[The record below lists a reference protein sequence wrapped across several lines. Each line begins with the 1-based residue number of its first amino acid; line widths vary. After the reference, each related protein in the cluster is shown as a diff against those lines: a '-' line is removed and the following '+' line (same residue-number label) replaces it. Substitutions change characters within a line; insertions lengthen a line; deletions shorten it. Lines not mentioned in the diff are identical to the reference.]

1 MKSRLTWFV
10 VVAMIAGPLFGL
22 LLHQTLGAAAADSAV
37 AGLSLVTTSF
47 LRLIKMI
54 IAPLVFS
61 TLVVGVARMEGAASI
76 ARIGA
81 KALGWFVVATMI
93 SMTIGVVTVQLFKPG
108 FGLSASGAAPGSSAA
123 GPLQLKDM
131 LEHIIPSS
139 IVQAMAGNEVLQIV
153 VFSVLFGAAASSL
166 GTKVKRLIDAIDEIA
181 AVILRMTRY
190 VMALAPLAIFA
201 ALAATVL
208 SQGAGVL
215 LVYAKFIGSFYIALL
230 LLWAFFAGILY
241 SSIGRRTRELLEAIR
256 SPLLLAFAT
265 ASSEAAYPQTLERLE
280 AFGVSTRIASFV
292 LPLGYSFNL
301 CGSAM
306 YCTFG
311 VLFIAQIYR
320 IDLSVHQ
327 QIMMLLILMVTSK
340 GIAGVPRAALMV
352 IAASLSYFGLPE
364 QGLVFVIAVDHLL
377 DMGRT
382 ATNVLGNAV
391 ASTLVAKWEGELSQ
405 GTALEAPPLQRS
417 HVEQ

>member
-10 VVAMIAGPLFGL
+10 IIAMITGPLFGL
-22 LLHQTLGAAAADSAV
+22 LLHQILGNGPAAESAV
-37 AGLSLVTTSF
+37 AVFSLVTTSF

-61 TLVVGVARMEGAASI
+61 TLVVGVARMEGAAAI

-81 KALGWFVVATMI
+81 KALGWFVLATLI
-93 SMTIGVVTVQLFKPG
+93 SMTLGLVAVQLFKPG
-108 FGLSASGAAPGSSAA
+108 LGLSAAAAAQGSAMTT
-123 GPLQLKDM
+123 PLQFKDF
-131 LEHIIPSS
+131 LDHIIPSS
-139 IVQAMAGNEVLQIV
+139 IVQAMANNEILQIV
-153 VFSVLFGAAASSL
+153 VFSVFFGAAASSL
-166 GTKVKRLIDAIDEIA
+166 GPRAKRLIDAIDEIA
-181 AVILRMTRY
+181 AVILRVTRY

-201 ALAATVL
+201 ALASTVL
-208 SQGAGVL
+208 SQGLSVL
-215 LVYAKFIGSFYIALL
+215 LVYAKYIGSFYLALT
-230 LLWAFFAGILY
+230 LLWIFFAAVLY
-241 SSIGRRTRELLEAIR
+241 AGIGRRTGLLLLEIR
-256 SPLLLAFAT
+256 SPLLLAFST
-265 ASSEAAYPQTLERLE
+265 SSSEAAYPQTLERLE
-280 AFGVSTRIASFV
+280 AFGVSTRLASFV

-306 YCTFG
+306 YCSFG

-327 QIMMLLILMVTSK
+327 QIVMLLILMVTSK
-340 GIAGVPRAALMV
+340 GIAGVPRAGLMV

-364 QGLVFVIAVDHLL
+364 QGLVFVIAVDHVL

-391 ASTLVAKWEGELSQ
+391 AATLVAKWEGELKETWQ
-405 GTALEAPPLQRS
+405 GELTESAA
-417 HVEQ
+417 

>member
-1 MKSRLTWFV
+1 MKMKSRLTWFV
-10 VVAMIAGPLFGL
+10 VIAMIAGPLFGL
-22 LLHQTLGAAAADSAV
+22 FLHRTLGSSPAADSAA

-93 SMTIGVVTVQLFKPG
+93 SMTIGLVAVQLFKPG
-108 FGLSASGAAPGSSAA
+108 FGLSASAAASSASAA

-166 GTKVKRLIDAIDEIA
+166 GAKVKRLIDAIDEIA

-190 VMALAPLAIFA
+190 VMTLAPIAIFA

-208 SQGAGVL
+208 SQGASVL
-215 LVYAKFIGSFYIALL
+215 LVYAKFIGGFYIALL
-230 LLWAFFAGILY
+230 ILWAFFCGALY
-241 SSIGRRTRELLEAIR
+241 MSIGRRTLPLLEKIR

-391 ASTLVAKWEGELSQ
+391 ASTLVAKWEGELTES
-405 GTALEAPPLQRS
+405 TAFLEEASGARN
-417 HVEQ
+417 

>member
-10 VVAMIAGPLFGL
+10 IIAMITGPLFGL
-22 LLHQTLGAAAADSAV
+22 LLHEMLGPGPAADSA
-37 AGLSLVTTSF
+37 AAAFSLVTSSF

-61 TLVVGVARMEGAASI
+61 TLVVGVARMEGAAAI

-81 KALGWFVVATMI
+81 KALGWFVIATLI
-93 SMTIGVVTVQLFKPG
+93 SMSIGLAAVQLFKPG
-108 FGLSASGAAPGSSAA
+108 LGLPASAAAMAATGAAP
-123 GPLQLKDM
+123 LQFKDF
-131 LEHIIPSS
+131 LEHVIPSS
-139 IVQAMAGNEVLQIV
+139 IVQAMANNEILQIV
-153 VFSVLFGAAASSL
+153 VFSLFFGAAASSL
-166 GTKVKRLIDAIDEIA
+166 GPKVKGLIDTIDEVA
-181 AVILRMTRY
+181 AVILRVTRY

-208 SQGAGVL
+208 SQGLSVL
-215 LVYAKFIGSFYIALL
+215 LVYARYIGSFYLALAV
-230 LLWAFFAGILY
+230 LWIFFTGVLY
-241 SSIGRRTRELLEAIR
+241 LGIGRRIAQFLAALR
-256 SPLLLAFAT
+256 SPLLLAFST
-265 ASSEAAYPQTLERLE
+265 SSSEAAYPQTLERLE

-306 YCTFG
+306 YCSFG

-340 GIAGVPRAALMV
+340 GIAGVPRAGLMV

-364 QGLVFVIAVDHLL
+364 SGLVFVIAVDHVL

-391 ASTLVAKWEGELSQ
+391 AAALVAKWEGELKES
-405 GTALEAPPLQRS
+405 AAA
-417 HVEQ
+417 

>member
-1 MKSRLTWFV
+1 MKSRLTWFIV
-10 VVAMIAGPLFGL
+10 LAMIAGPLFGL
-22 LLHQTLGAAAADSAV
+22 LLHQMLGSGAQSDAAV

-81 KALGWFVVATMI
+81 KSLGWFVAATMV
-93 SMTIGVVTVQLFKPG
+93 SMTIGVVVVQLFKPG
-108 FGLSASGAAPGSSAA
+108 YGLSASAAAPGAPLT
-123 GPLQLKDM
+123 GPLQLKDL
-131 LEHIIPSS
+131 LEHVIPSS
-139 IVQAMAGNEVLQIV
+139 IVQAMAANEVLQIV

-166 GTKVKRLIDAIDEIA
+166 GARVKPLIDIIDEIA
-181 AVILRMTRY
+181 AIILKMTRY
-190 VMALAPLAIFA
+190 VMALAPIAIFA

-215 LVYAKFIGSFYIALL
+215 LVYAKFIGSFYFALVI
-230 LLWAFFAGILY
+230 LWAFFAGALY
-241 SSIGRRTRELLEAIR
+241 LSIGRRTSALLEKIR
-256 SPLLLAFAT
+256 PPLLLAFAT

-280 AFGVSTRIASFV
+280 SFGVSTRIASFV

-306 YCTFG
+306 YCAFG

-382 ATNVLGNAV
+382 ATNVIGNAV
-391 ASTLVAKWEGELSQ
+391 AATVVAKWEGELGES
-405 GTALEAPPLQRS
+405 ALGESAA
-417 HVEQ
+417 

>member
-10 VVAMIAGPLFGL
+10 ILAMITGPLFGL
-22 LLHQTLGAAAADSAV
+22 LLHEVLGNGPAADNAAAAF
-37 AGLSLVTTSF
+37 SLVTTSF

-54 IAPLVFS
+54 IAPLVFA
-61 TLVVGVARMEGAASI
+61 TLVVGVARMQGAAAI
-76 ARIGA
+76 ARIGG
-81 KALGWFVVATMI
+81 KALGWFVIATLI
-93 SMTIGVVTVQLFKPG
+93 SMTIGLAAVQLFQPG
-108 FGLSASGAAPGSSAA
+108 LGLSATAAATGASVAAP
-123 GPLQLKDM
+123 LQFKEF

-139 IVQAMAGNEVLQIV
+139 VVQAMAGNEILQIV
-153 VFSVLFGAAASSL
+153 VFSLFFGAAASSL
-166 GTKVKRLIDAIDEIA
+166 GSKVKPLIDIIDEIA
-181 AVILRMTRY
+181 AVILRVTRY

-208 SQGAGVL
+208 SQGMNVL
-215 LVYAKFIGSFYIALL
+215 LVYAKYIGSFYLALL
-230 LLWAFFAGILY
+230 VLWAFFACAVYL
-241 SSIGRRTRELLEAIR
+241 SIGRRTLPLLREIR
-256 SPLLLAFAT
+256 APLLLAFST
-265 ASSEAAYPQTLERLE
+265 SSSEAAYPQTLERLE

-306 YCTFG
+306 YCSFG

-340 GIAGVPRAALMV
+340 GIAGVPRAGLMV

-364 QGLVFVIAVDHLL
+364 QGLVFVIAVDHVL

-391 ASTLVAKWEGELSQ
+391 AAALVAKWEGEL
-405 GTALEAPPLQRS
+405 GEAA
-417 HVEQ
+417 

>member
-10 VVAMIAGPLFGL
+10 IIAMITGPLFGL
-22 LLHQTLGAAAADSAV
+22 LLHEVLGSGPAAESAATV
-37 AGLSLVTTSF
+37 FSLITTSF

-61 TLVVGVARMEGAASI
+61 TLVVGVARMEGAAAI

-81 KALGWFVVATMI
+81 KALGWFLIATLI
-93 SMTIGVVTVQLFKPG
+93 SMTIGLAAVQLFKPG
-108 FGLSASGAAPGSSAA
+108 LGLSATAAASGAGVGVGA
-123 GPLQLKDM
+123 PLQFKDF
-131 LEHIIPSS
+131 LDHIIPSS
-139 IVQAMAGNEVLQIV
+139 VVQAMANNEILQIV
-153 VFSVLFGAAASSL
+153 VFSLFFGAAASSL
-166 GTKVKRLIDAIDEIA
+166 GSKVKRLIDIIDEIA
-181 AVILRMTRY
+181 AVILRVTRY
-190 VMALAPLAIFA
+190 VMALAPIAIFA

-208 SQGAGVL
+208 SQGLNVL
-215 LVYAKFIGSFYIALL
+215 VVYAKYIGSFYLALI
-230 LLWAFFAGILY
+230 LLWAFFGCVLY
-241 SSIGRRTRELLEAIR
+241 LSIGRRTMPLLREIR
-256 SPLLLAFAT
+256 SPLLLAFST
-265 ASSEAAYPQTLERLE
+265 SSSEAAYPQTLERLE

-306 YCTFG
+306 YCSFG
-311 VLFIAQIYR
+311 VLFIAQIFR

-340 GIAGVPRAALMV
+340 GIAGVPRAGLMV

-364 QGLVFVIAVDHLL
+364 QGLVFVIAVDHVL

-391 ASTLVAKWEGELSQ
+391 AATLVANWEGELKEGSL
-405 GTALEAPPLQRS
+405 AELKESAA
-417 HVEQ
+417 

>member
-10 VVAMIAGPLFGL
+10 ILAMIAGPAAGL
-22 LLHQTLGAAAADSAV
+22 LLHQTLGTGPAADSAA
-37 AGLSLVTTSF
+37 AGFSLVTSSF

-81 KALGWFVVATMI
+81 RALGWFVVATMI
-93 SMTIGVVTVQLFKPG
+93 SMAIGVVAVQLFKPG
-108 FGLSASGAAPGSSAA
+108 LGLSASAAAPGSIAA
-123 GPLQLKDM
+123 GPLQLKDL

-139 IVQAMAGNEVLQIV
+139 IVQAMASNEVLQIV

-190 VMALAPLAIFA
+190 VMALAPIAIFA

-208 SQGAGVL
+208 TQGANVL
-215 LVYAKFIGSFYIALL
+215 LVYAKFIASFYLALV
-230 LLWAFFAGILY
+230 LLWAFFVFVLY
-241 SSIGRRTRELLEAIR
+241 LSIGRRTLELLQAIR

-265 ASSEAAYPQTLERLE
+265 ASSEAAYPLTLERLE
-280 AFGVSTRIASFV
+280 SFGVSTRIASFV

-306 YCTFG
+306 YCAFG

-320 IDLSVHQ
+320 IELSVDQ

-364 QGLVFVIAVDHLL
+364 QGLVFVIAVDHWL
-377 DMGRT
+377 DMVRSST
-382 ATNVLGNAV
+382 HVIGNAV
-391 ASTLVAKWEGELSQ
+391 ASTLVAKWEGELMESK
-405 GTALEAPPLQRS
+405 GEL
-417 HVEQ
+417 

>member
-10 VVAMIAGPLFGL
+10 IIAMITGPLFGFV
-22 LLHQTLGAAAADSAV
+22 LHEVLGNSPAAESAATV
-37 AGLSLVTTSF
+37 FSLVTTSF

-61 TLVVGVARMEGAASI
+61 TLVVGVARMEGAAAI

-81 KALGWFVVATMI
+81 KALGWFVLATLV
-93 SMTIGVVTVQLFKPG
+93 SLTIGLAAVQLFKPG
-108 FGLSASGAAPGSSAA
+108 LGLSATAAAASSGVAT
-123 GPLQLKDM
+123 PLQFKD
-131 LEHIIPSS
+131 LLDDIIPSS
-139 IVQAMAGNEVLQIV
+139 VVQAMAGNEILQIV
-153 VFSVLFGAAASSL
+153 VFSVIFGAAASSL
-166 GTKVKRLIDAIDEIA
+166 GPKVKGLIDTIDEIA
-181 AVILRMTRY
+181 TVILRVTRY

-208 SQGAGVL
+208 SQGSNVL
-215 LVYAKFIGSFYIALL
+215 LVYAKYIGSFYLAAI
-230 LLWAFFAGILY
+230 LLWIFFVCVLY
-241 SSIGRRTRELLEAIR
+241 AVIGRRTLPLLNEIR
-256 SPLLLAFAT
+256 SPLLLAFST
-265 ASSEAAYPQTLERLE
+265 SSSEAAYPQTLERLE

-306 YCTFG
+306 YCSFG
-311 VLFIAQIYR
+311 VLFIAQIFR

-340 GIAGVPRAALMV
+340 GIAGVPRAGLMV

-364 QGLVFVIAVDHLL
+364 QGLVFVFAADQLL

-391 ASTLVAKWEGELSQ
+391 AATLVANWEGELKEGSP
-405 GTALEAPPLQRS
+405 AELKESAA
-417 HVEQ
+417 

>member
-10 VVAMIAGPLFGL
+10 VIAMIAGPLFGL
-22 LLHQTLGAAAADSAV
+22 LLQQTLGGSPAADNAA

-81 KALGWFVVATMI
+81 KSLAWFVVATMI
-93 SMTIGVVTVQLFKPG
+93 SMTIGVVAVQLFKPG
-108 FGLSASGAAPGSSAA
+108 FGLSASAVSSGASEA
-123 GPLQLKDM
+123 GPMQLKEM

-139 IVQAMAGNEVLQIV
+139 IVQAMADNEVLQIV

-166 GTKVKRLIDAIDEIA
+166 GAKVKRLIDAIDEIA

-190 VMALAPLAIFA
+190 VMALAPIAIFA
-201 ALAATVL
+201 ALAETVL
-208 SQGAGVL
+208 SQGASVL
-215 LVYAKFIGSFYIALL
+215 LVYAKFIGSFYLALL
-230 LLWAFFAGILY
+230 ILWAFFAGTLY
-241 SSIGRRTRELLEAIR
+241 FSIGRRTLQLLENIR

-306 YCTFG
+306 YCSFG

-364 QGLVFVIAVDHLL
+364 QGLVFVIAVDHVL

-391 ASTLVAKWEGELSQ
+391 ASTLVAKWEGELTES
-405 GTALEAPPLQRS
+405 TAYSEGANR
-417 HVEQ
+417 VRN

>member
-10 VVAMIAGPLFGL
+10 ILAMITGPLFGL
-22 LLHQTLGAAAADSAV
+22 LLHEVLGSGPAAESAAAAF
-37 AGLSLVTTSF
+37 SLVTTSF

-61 TLVVGVARMEGAASI
+61 TLVVGVARMEGAAAI

-81 KALGWFVVATMI
+81 KALGWFVLATLV
-93 SMTIGVVTVQLFKPG
+93 SMTIGLVAVQLFKPG
-108 FGLSASGAAPGSSAA
+108 LGLSAAAAAGSVAAAP
-123 GPLQLKDM
+123 LQFKDF
-131 LEHIIPSS
+131 LEHVIPSS
-139 IVQAMAGNEVLQIV
+139 VVQAMAGNEILQIV
-153 VFSVLFGAAASSL
+153 VFSVFFGAAASSL
-166 GTKVKRLIDAIDEIA
+166 GPKVKGLIDTIDEVA
-181 AVILRMTRY
+181 AVILRVTRY

-208 SQGAGVL
+208 SQGLNVL
-215 LVYAKFIGSFYIALL
+215 LVYAKYIGSFYLAVI
-230 LLWAFFAGILY
+230 LLWIFFVCALYAG
-241 SSIGRRTRELLEAIR
+241 IGRRTWPLLTEIR
-256 SPLLLAFAT
+256 APLLLAFST
-265 ASSEAAYPQTLERLE
+265 SSSEAAYPQTLERLE

-306 YCTFG
+306 YCSFG

-320 IDLSVHQ
+320 IDFSVHQ

-340 GIAGVPRAALMV
+340 GIAGVPRAGLMV

-364 QGLVFVIAVDHLL
+364 QGLVFVFAADQLL

-391 ASTLVAKWEGELSQ
+391 AATLVAKWEGELKEGWQ
-405 GTALEAPPLQRS
+405 TELQES
-417 HVEQ
+417 AA

>member
-10 VVAMIAGPLFGL
+10 ILAMISGPLFGL
-22 LLHQTLGAAAADSAV
+22 LLHQTLGNGPAAGTAATIF
-37 AGLSLVTTSF
+37 SLITTSF

-61 TLVVGVARMEGAASI
+61 TLVVGVARMEGAAAI
-76 ARIGA
+76 ARIGT
-81 KALGWFVVATMI
+81 KALGWFVLATLI
-93 SMTIGVVTVQLFKPG
+93 SMTIGLAAVQLFKPG
-108 FGLSASGAAPGSSAA
+108 LGLSATAAAASAGATP
-123 GPLQLKDM
+123 PLQFKDF
-131 LEHIIPSS
+131 LDHIIPSS
-139 IVQAMAGNEVLQIV
+139 VVQAMANNEILQIV
-153 VFSVLFGAAASSL
+153 VFSLFFGAAASSL
-166 GTKVKRLIDAIDEIA
+166 GSKVARLIDIIDEAA
-181 AVILRMTRY
+181 AVILRVTRY
-190 VMALAPLAIFA
+190 VMALAPIAIFA

-208 SQGAGVL
+208 SQGLNVL
-215 LVYAKFIGSFYIALL
+215 LVYAKYIGSFYLALI
-230 LLWAFFAGILY
+230 LLWIFFCCALY
-241 SSIGRRTRELLEAIR
+241 LNIGRRTSQLLREIR
-256 SPLLLAFAT
+256 SPLLLAFST
-265 ASSEAAYPQTLERLE
+265 SSSEAAYPQTLERLE

-306 YCTFG
+306 YCAFG
-311 VLFIAQIYR
+311 VLFIAQIFR

-340 GIAGVPRAALMV
+340 GIAGVPRAGLMV

-364 QGLVFVIAVDHLL
+364 QGLVFVVAVDHVL

-391 ASTLVAKWEGELSQ
+391 ASALVAKWEGELGQ
-405 GTALEAPPLQRS
+405 QTERS
-417 HVEQ
+417 AVAAQEPA

>member
-10 VVAMIAGPLFGL
+10 IIAMIAGPLFGL
-22 LLHQTLGAAAADSAV
+22 FLHQTLGSSPAADSAA

-93 SMTIGVVTVQLFKPG
+93 SMTIGVVAVQLFKPG
-108 FGLSASGAAPGSSAA
+108 FGLSASAAASSASAA

-166 GTKVKRLIDAIDEIA
+166 GAKVKRLIDAIDEIA

-190 VMALAPLAIFA
+190 VMALAPIAIFA

-208 SQGAGVL
+208 SQGASVL
-215 LVYAKFIGSFYIALL
+215 LVYAKFIGGFYIALL
-230 LLWAFFAGILY
+230 ILWAFFVGTLY
-241 SSIGRRTRELLEAIR
+241 MSIGRRTLPLLEKIR

-364 QGLVFVIAVDHLL
+364 QGLVYVIAVDHLL

-391 ASTLVAKWEGELSQ
+391 ASTLVAKWEDELTQS
-405 GTALEAPPLQRS
+405 AAY
-417 HVEQ
+417 VEQ

>member
-1 MKSRLTWFV
+1 MKSRLTWFIV
-10 VVAMIAGPLFGL
+10 LAMIAGPLFGL
-22 LLHQTLGAAAADSAV
+22 FLHQILGLGTQADSAA

-81 KALGWFVVATMI
+81 KSLGWFIIATLV
-93 SMTIGVVTVQLFKPG
+93 SMTIGIVMVQLFKPG
-108 FGLSASGAAPGSSAA
+108 LGLSASPGVPGTAMAAP
-123 GPLQLKDM
+123 LQFKDM
-131 LEHIIPSS
+131 LEHIIPNS

-166 GTKVKRLIDAIDEIA
+166 GPRVKPLIDVIDEIA

-190 VMALAPLAIFA
+190 VMALAPIAIFA

-230 LLWAFFAGILY
+230 LLWAFFAGVLY
-241 SSIGRRTRELLEAIR
+241 FSIGRRTLELLQKVR

-306 YCTFG
+306 YCAFG

-320 IDLSVHQ
+320 IDLSAHQ

-340 GIAGVPRAALMV
+340 GIAGVPRAA
-352 IAASLSYFGLPE
+352 AAGP
-364 QGLVFVIAVDHLL
+364 
-377 DMGRT
+377 
-382 ATNVLGNAV
+382 
-391 ASTLVAKWEGELSQ
+391 
-405 GTALEAPPLQRS
+405 
-417 HVEQ
+417 

>member
-10 VVAMIAGPLFGL
+10 ILAMIAGPVVGL
-22 LLHQTLGAAAADSAV
+22 ILHQSLGGPATEDTA

-81 KALGWFVVATMI
+81 KAMGWFVLATMI
-93 SMTIGVVTVQLFKPG
+93 SMTIGVVAVQLFKPG
-108 FGLSASGAAPGSSAA
+108 LGLTAPSASPANALQS
-123 GPLQLKDM
+123 PLQLKEILD
-131 LEHIIPSS
+131 HVIPSS
-139 IVQAMAGNEVLQIV
+139 IVQAMASNEVLQIV

-166 GTKVKRLIDAIDEIA
+166 GGKVAKLIDALDEIA

-190 VMALAPLAIFA
+190 IMALAPLAIFA

-208 SQGAGVL
+208 TQGATIL
-215 LVYAKFIGSFYIALL
+215 LVYAKFIASFYFALAL
-230 LLWAFFAGILY
+230 VWVFFVLVLY
-241 SSIGRRTRELLEAIR
+241 VSIGRRSRQFLQAIR

-265 ASSEAAYPQTLERLE
+265 ASSEAAYPLTLQRLE
-280 AFGVSTRIASFV
+280 SFGVSTRIASFV
-292 LPLGYSFNL
+292 MPLGYSFNL

-306 YCTFG
+306 YCAFG

-320 IDLSVHQ
+320 LDLNVNQ

-352 IAASLSYFGLPE
+352 IAASLGYLGLPE
-364 QGLVFVIAVDHLL
+364 QGMVFVIAVDHVL

-382 ATNVLGNAV
+382 ATNVIGNAL
-391 ASTLVAKWEGELSQ
+391 ACTLIAKWEGDLGES
-405 GTALEAPPLQRS
+405 AAPADA
-417 HVEQ
+417 

>member
-10 VVAMIAGPLFGL
+10 VIAMIAGPLFGL
-22 LLHQTLGAAAADSAV
+22 FLHQTLGSSPAADSAA

-93 SMTIGVVTVQLFKPG
+93 SMTIGVVAVQLFKPG
-108 FGLSASGAAPGSSAA
+108 FGLSASAAASSASAA

-166 GTKVKRLIDAIDEIA
+166 GAKVKRLIDAIDEIA

-190 VMALAPLAIFA
+190 VMTLAPIAIFA

-208 SQGAGVL
+208 SQGASVL
-215 LVYAKFIGSFYIALL
+215 LVYAKFIGGFYIALL
-230 LLWAFFAGILY
+230 ILWAFFFGALY
-241 SSIGRRTRELLEAIR
+241 MSIGRRTLPLLEKIR

-280 AFGVSTRIASFV
+280 AFGISTRIASFV

-364 QGLVFVIAVDHLL
+364 QGLVFVIAVDHVL

-391 ASTLVAKWEGELSQ
+391 ASTLVAKWEGEL
-405 GTALEAPPLQRS
+405 TERAAYLEGADRAPS
-417 HVEQ
+417 

>member
-10 VVAMIAGPLFGL
+10 ILAMITGPLFGL
-22 LLHQTLGAAAADSAV
+22 LLHEVLGSGPAAESAAAAF
-37 AGLSLVTTSF
+37 SLVTTSF

-61 TLVVGVARMEGAASI
+61 TLVVGVARMEGAAAI

-81 KALGWFVVATMI
+81 KALGWFVLATLV
-93 SMTIGVVTVQLFKPG
+93 SMTIGLVAVQLFKPG
-108 FGLSASGAAPGSSAA
+108 LGLSAAAAAGSVAAAP
-123 GPLQLKDM
+123 LQFKDF
-131 LEHIIPSS
+131 LEHVIPSS
-139 IVQAMAGNEVLQIV
+139 VVQAMAGNEILQIV
-153 VFSVLFGAAASSL
+153 VFSVFFGAAASSL
-166 GTKVKRLIDAIDEIA
+166 GPKVKGLIDTIDEIA
-181 AVILRMTRY
+181 AVILRVTRY

-208 SQGAGVL
+208 SQGLNVL
-215 LVYAKFIGSFYIALL
+215 LVYAKYIGSFYLAVI
-230 LLWAFFAGILY
+230 LLWIFFVCALYAG
-241 SSIGRRTRELLEAIR
+241 IGRRTWPLLTEIR
-256 SPLLLAFAT
+256 APLLLAFST
-265 ASSEAAYPQTLERLE
+265 SSSEAAYPQTLERLE

-306 YCTFG
+306 YCSFG

-320 IDLSVHQ
+320 IDFSVHQ

-340 GIAGVPRAALMV
+340 GIAGVPRAGLMV

-364 QGLVFVIAVDHLL
+364 QGLVFVFAADQLL

-391 ASTLVAKWEGELSQ
+391 AATLVAKWEGELKESWQ
-405 GTALEAPPLQRS
+405 TELQES
-417 HVEQ
+417 AA

>member
-10 VVAMIAGPLFGL
+10 VIAMIAGPLFGL
-22 LLHQTLGAAAADSAV
+22 LLHETLGGSPAADSAA

-93 SMTIGVVTVQLFKPG
+93 SMTIGVVAVQLFKPG
-108 FGLSASGAAPGSSAA
+108 FGLSASAAASGSGVA

-139 IVQAMAGNEVLQIV
+139 IVQAMANNEVLQIV

-166 GTKVKRLIDAIDEIA
+166 GAKVKRLIDAIDEIS

-190 VMALAPLAIFA
+190 VMALAPIAIFA

-230 LLWAFFAGILY
+230 ILWAFFACALY
-241 SSIGRRTRELLEAIR
+241 FSIGRRTFELLEKIR

-306 YCTFG
+306 YCAFG

-320 IDLSVHQ
+320 IDLSAHQ

-364 QGLVFVIAVDHLL
+364 QGLVFVIAVDHVL

-391 ASTLVAKWEGELSQ
+391 AATLVAKWEGELTE
-405 GTALEAPPLQRS
+405 TAEA
-417 HVEQ
+417 

>member
-10 VVAMIAGPLFGL
+10 IIAMITGPLFGL
-22 LLHQTLGAAAADSAV
+22 LLHEVLGSGPAAESAATV
-37 AGLSLVTTSF
+37 FSLITTSF

-61 TLVVGVARMEGAASI
+61 TLVVGVARMEGAAAI

-81 KALGWFVVATMI
+81 KALGWFLIATLI
-93 SMTIGVVTVQLFKPG
+93 SMTIGLAAVQLFKPG
-108 FGLSASGAAPGSSAA
+108 LGLSATAAASGAGVGVGA
-123 GPLQLKDM
+123 PLQFKDF
-131 LEHIIPSS
+131 LDHVIPSS
-139 IVQAMAGNEVLQIV
+139 VVQAMANNEILQIV
-153 VFSVLFGAAASSL
+153 VFSLFFGAAASSL
-166 GTKVKRLIDAIDEIA
+166 GSKVKRLIDIIDEIA
-181 AVILRMTRY
+181 AVILRVTRY
-190 VMALAPLAIFA
+190 VMALAPIAIFA

-208 SQGAGVL
+208 SQGLNVF
-215 LVYAKFIGSFYIALL
+215 LVYAKYIGSFYLALI
-230 LLWAFFAGILY
+230 LLWAFFGCALY
-241 SSIGRRTRELLEAIR
+241 LSIGRRTMPLLREIR
-256 SPLLLAFAT
+256 SPLLLAFST
-265 ASSEAAYPQTLERLE
+265 SSSEAAYPQTLERLE

-306 YCTFG
+306 YCSFG
-311 VLFIAQIYR
+311 VLFIAQIFR

-340 GIAGVPRAALMV
+340 GIAGVPRAGLMV

-364 QGLVFVIAVDHLL
+364 QGLVFVIAVDHVL

-391 ASTLVAKWEGELSQ
+391 AATLVAKWEGELKEGSL
-405 GTALEAPPLQRS
+405 AELKESAA
-417 HVEQ
+417 